1 MGDTRDPE
9 TDQPAPKPGGYP
21 VQAVLIEALKQR
33 MEFGLK
39 KYGRP
44 LETNNGR
51 DPLRD
56 MWEEMLDMVSYFTQ
70 FVLEQGVEL
79 PGLEKFT
86 LKPQPDSWGT
96 ADDPDG
102 VARGIHRAAG
112 LLGIPVAC
120 TICGHGPHVSGAC
133 RADAPGGLTNCQCGV
148 PQSTICPNCRHDLHE
163 PGHCRSQ
170 ALNLGCGCLNEGQ
183 SR

>member
-1 MGDTRDPE
+1 VGDTRDPE

-33 MEFGLK
+33 MQFGLK

-51 DPLRD
+51 DPLLD

-70 FVLEQGVEL
+70 FVLEQGVKL
-79 PGLEKFT
+79 PGLEAFASGSGSDGPPQSLADATPSST
-86 LKPQPDSWGT
+86 LRALSSLIPQ
-96 ADDPDG
+96 AC
-102 VARGIHRAAG
+102 GICRHE
-112 LLGIPVAC
+112 
-120 TICGHGPHVSGAC
+120 PHVPEGC

-148 PQSTICPNCRHDLHE
+148 PESAICSNCRHDPHE
-163 PGHCRSQ
+163 PGRCRSK
-170 ALNLGCGCLNEGQ
+170 ALNLGCDCLNEGQ
-183 SR
+183 NA